1 MEDEV
6 KVMVQVP
13 APLPNLLSSSTL
25 LLEIARVPAQV
36 HVHFYLFECISVKK
50 KYRLLDM
57 DSYLKEI
64 FIKLLQL
71 YPFKI

>member
-36 HVHFYLFECISVKK
+36 HAHTHTQQCY
-50 KYRLLDM
+50 
-57 DSYLKEI
+57 
-64 FIKLLQL
+64 
-71 YPFKI
+71 

>member
-1 MEDEV
+1 M
-6 KVMVQVP
+6 
-13 APLPNLLSSSTL
+13 
-25 LLEIARVPAQV
+25 
-36 HVHFYLFECISVKK
+36 HFYLFECISVKK
-50 KYRLLDM
+50 KYKLLDM